1 MEGRKL
7 SQKVSIKINE
17 QPSEIVKQN
26 LGLCLDEELSWKYN
40 IDQVTSKISKLTG
53 VMAKARYYLSV
64 SWNLRNY
71 GVSILNL
78 LQYHLDKHVANQA

>member
-1 MEGRKL
+1 MNKQVRYL
-7 SQKVSIKINE
+7 NIKKF
-17 QPSEIVKQN
+17 QGV
-26 LGLCLDEELSWKYN
+26 CLDEELSRKYH

-53 VMAKARYYLSV
+53 VMAKARHYLSV

-78 LQYHLDKHVANQA
+78 LQYHLVKHVSNQA